1 MVAVPTHF
9 FKILVIDPKFEGNAI
24 PYAEAY
30 VMPNTP
36 LNNNVELKTLL
47 SDVRDIENATGL
59 RFFEGLDRN
68 FVNTQVTSSVANP
81 LNSLITNS
89 VNNPVPSN
97 FANRSAIA
105 STK

>member
-1 MVAVPTHF
+1 LDRKNTLDASDWL
-9 FKILVIDPKFEGNAI
+9 K
-24 PYAEAY
+24 AY